1 MAAHRQH
8 VTRRSRASDGRA
20 LHPGAWWLW
29 AAAMATAAVRTTN
42 PIVLALIAAVV
53 CYVVAVRRTAEV
65 WSRSL
70 VFFLRVGLVVIAL
83 RVVLQVVFGDR
94 IAGHVLFS
102 LPRVPL
108 PSWAAGVS
116 IGGPVTAELVLQS
129 FCEGLRLAVM
139 LLAFGAANSL
149 ASPYRLLRCLP
160 AVLYEAG
167 VAVTVA
173 LAYAP
178 ELVVSIGNVR
188 AARRLR
194 GRPTRGLAGLRGMAV
209 PVLEGA
215 LDRSLELASS
225 MDARGYGRRVAV
237 TSAMRQGSN
246 VATWVGLLLVLAGV
260 FDTLSP
266 ALPWGIGLFA
276 IVDGVGLLSVGMV
289 LSGLRTRRSRYRPD
303 EWRTAEWLVTASGL
317 AVVAALSVSA
327 AVHVEGLQVS
337 FYPLAVPMVPVLP
350 CVGVLLGL
358 LPALAAPARTPARV
372 PAGRRVAARPTSSDD
387 AAVGSA

>member
-1 MAAHRQH
+1 
-8 VTRRSRASDGRA
+8 
-20 LHPGAWWLW
+20 
-29 AAAMATAAVRTTN
+29 MATAAEQTTN
-42 PIVLALIAAVV
+42 PVLLALIAAVV
-53 CYVVAVRRTAEV
+53 GYVVAVRRTAEV

-70 VFFLRVGLVVIAL
+70 TFFLRIGLFVIAL

-102 LPRVPL
+102 LPRMPL

-178 ELVVSIGNVR
+178 ELVVTIGNVR

-194 GRPTRGLAGLRGMAV
+194 GRPTRGIAGLRGMAV
-209 PVLEGA
+209 PILEGA

-225 MDARGYGRRVAV
+225 MDARGYGRRSVVPVAV
-237 TSAMRQGSN
+237 RRWSV
-246 VATWVGLLLVLAGV
+246 VATGGGLLLLMAGV
-260 FDTLSP
+260 FDALSP
-266 ALPWGIGLFA
+266 AVPWGIGLLG

-289 LSGLRTRRSRYRPD
+289 LSGMRTRRTRYRPD
-303 EWRTAEWLVTASGL
+303 EWGVAEWCVTASGL
-317 AVVAALSVSA
+317 VVIAALSVA
-327 AVHVEGLQVS
+327 AALHVSGLQVS
-337 FYPLAVPMVPVLP
+337 FYPLAFPAVPLLP
-350 CVGVLLGL
+350 FVGVLIGL
-358 LPALAAPARTPARV
+358 APSVLAPARAPTLV
-372 PAGRRVAARPTSSDD
+372 RRVEERSAQKDGVS
-387 AAVGSA
+387 VGLR

>member
-1 MAAHRQH
+1 
-8 VTRRSRASDGRA
+8 
-20 LHPGAWWLW
+20 
-29 AAAMATAAVRTTN
+29 
-42 PIVLALIAAVV
+42 VLALIAAVV
-53 CYVVAVRRTAEV
+53 CYVVAARRSAEV

-70 VFFLRVGLVVIAL
+70 AFFLRIGLVVIAL

-129 FCEGLRLAVM
+129 LCAGLRLAVI

-160 AVLYEAG
+160 AILYEAG

-178 ELVVSIGNVR
+178 ELVVTIGNVR

-194 GRPTRGLAGLRGMAV
+194 GRPTRGIAGLKGMAV

-225 MDARGYGRRVAV
+225 MDARGYGRRSVVPAASRHRSGVV
-237 TSAMRQGSN
+237 TGA
-246 VATWVGLLLVLAGV
+246 GLLLVLAGV
-260 FDTLSP
+260 FDALS
-266 ALPWGIGLFA
+266 ASIPWGYGIAA
-276 IVDGVGLLSVGMV
+276 IIVGVVLLGVGMV
-289 LSGLRTRRSRYRPD
+289 LSGRRTRRTRYRPD
-303 EWRTAEWLVTASGL
+303 VWGTPEWCVAASGL
-317 AVVAALSVSA
+317 AVVTVVALTAAL
-327 AVHVEGLQVS
+327 HVEGLQVS
-337 FYPLAVPMVPVLP
+337 FYPLALPVPVLA

-358 LPALAAPARTPARV
+358 VPSVVAPV
-372 PAGRRVAARPTSSDD
+372 PEPPSAVRATVRAPERGD
-387 AAVGSA
+387 AAVGSR